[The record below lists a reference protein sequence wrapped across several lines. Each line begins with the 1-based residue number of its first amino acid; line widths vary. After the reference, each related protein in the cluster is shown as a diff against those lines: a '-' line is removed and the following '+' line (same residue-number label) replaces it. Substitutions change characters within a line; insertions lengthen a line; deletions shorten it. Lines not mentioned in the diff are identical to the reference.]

1 MKKKDNIEIQKE
13 FDDKVKN
20 IKKRKR
26 SLDKLT
32 DPFLK
37 KKIKKD
43 LNNEYRSSKRSEK
56 NEIKQWMKDQI
67 NKDDETI

>member
-26 SLDKLT
+26 TLDKLT